1 MKYTDNKN
9 KKYLNLRK
17 AKNWLE
23 GYTISLLLLTMLITT
38 IVLGSRRFGGLQ
50 ILELLFYDWM
60 VNLQNNNETDPRL
73 LVVEITDKD
82 IKEQNSWPITDATI
96 AQVLNNLQQ
105 HQPKVIG
112 FDLYRE
118 VPYPPGTEFLR
129 KELQKEN
136 VVAIQLIGNG
146 NNSVSAPPGVKRN
159 QIGFNDIVVDV
170 EDDVLRRNLMF
181 VQFGEKEDEQMY
193 SFSLRLSLKYLAEK
207 NLKFEVDNNSLQIG
221 DTIFPDLN
229 ANSGGYQLET
239 SETAGKQ
246 ILINYRSPTIARTVT
261 LTEVL
266 TNKVDP
272 NLIKDKIVLL
282 GTSAPS
288 IKDIVSTPYRGSKTF
303 MPGVMA
309 HAQMTSQ
316 ILSVVLD
323 DAPLIWFWSEWV
335 EGLWIWGWSLLG
347 AAIAW
352 KLKHPLSIAIAGTMA
367 IGALWGICLITFAFA
382 GWIPFVPAAITLATA
397 TTCVLGYKS
406 LYNLFY
412 DSLTGLPNR
421 TLFAKQLKKLKQRNR
436 FRKGYIAILCLDL
449 DRFKLINDGLG
460 YQAGD
465 RILIDTA
472 QRLQDN
478 ISSKAILARVGADEF
493 AIAFKTKEDRIEA
506 IETANKLN
514 RELAIPFK
522 LSEQEIFTSAS
533 IGLALNQIEE
543 DFQPEELLQAS
554 HTAMY
559 KAKVSGKN
567 QHQVFATKMHEQA
580 LKRLQLE
587 ADLNQA
593 ITNEEFELYYQP
605 IISFTTGKLTGFE
618 ALVRWI
624 SPTRGF
630 ISPGDFIPIA
640 EETGLIVP
648 MGKWILETA
657 CRQMQQWRDEFPEA
671 KDVVMSVNL
680 SSRQFAQ
687 PDLLAQIQEAL
698 ILTELDPANLKLE
711 ITESMVMDD
720 VENTIVLLNQL
731 KELNLKISMDDFG
744 TGFSSFSYLHR
755 FPTDTLKIDRSFVSN
770 MSQGTK
776 NIEIVNTIVILAHKL
791 SMDVIAEGIETEEE
805 RKVLAGFDC
814 EYAQGYF
821 FSKPLKKDDATA
833 LFVNKTQWYSRT
845 KLNDK
850 QVEISARKDALK
862 KDAMP
867 PLLG

>member
-1 MKYTDNKN
+1 MKNTDNQAITS
-9 KKYLNLRK
+9 YLNLKK
-17 AKNWLE
+17 AKNWL
-23 GYTISLLLLTMLITT
+23 GTYTLSLLLLTIFISTL
-38 IVLGSRRFGGLQ
+38 VLGVRRFGGLQ
-50 ILELLFYDWM
+50 ILELLVYDWM
-60 VNLQNNNETDPRL
+60 VNLQNKNEIDNRL

-82 IKEQNSWPITDATI
+82 IKEQNSWPITDNTI
-96 AQVLNNLQQ
+96 AQLLKNIQQ

-118 VPYPPGTEFLR
+118 VPYPPGTELLR
-129 KELQKEN
+129 QELQKDN
-136 VVAIQLIGNG
+136 VAVIQLIGNG
-146 NNSVSAPPGVKRN
+146 DNSVSAPPGVTQD

-170 EDDVLRRNLMF
+170 EDDVLRRNLMY
-181 VQFGEKEDEQMY
+181 VQFGDREDEQIY
-193 SFSLRLSLKYLAEK
+193 SFSLRVSLKYLADRHF
-207 NLKFEVDNNSLQIG
+207 KFQVNDDSLQIG
-221 DTIFPDLN
+221 DIIFPDLN
-229 ANSGGYQLET
+229 ANSGGYQLES

-246 ILINYRSPTIARTVT
+246 ILINYRSPNIAKTVT
-261 LTEVL
+261 LTEVI
-266 TNKVDP
+266 KGEVDP
-272 NLIKDKIVLL
+272 KLIKDKIVLI

-288 IKDIVSTPYRGSKTF
+288 IKDIIPTPYRGSQTF

-309 HAQMTSQ
+309 HAQMVSQ
-316 ILSVVLD
+316 ILSVTLD

-335 EGLWIWGWSLLG
+335 EGLWICGWSLLG
-347 AAIAW
+347 TAIAW
-352 KLKHPLSIAIAGTMA
+352 KLKHPLSIVISGIASIA
-367 IGALWGICLITFAFA
+367 SLWGICLITFALA
-382 GWIPFVPAAITLATA
+382 GWIPFVPAAITLALTMA
-397 TTCVLGYKS
+397 SVLGYKS

-421 TLFAKQLKKLKQRNR
+421 TLFAKQLKELKQRNR
-436 FRKGYIAILCLDL
+436 FKTDGYIAILCLDL

-465 RILIDTA
+465 RILIATT

-478 ISSKAILARVGADEF
+478 IDSKAILARVGADEF
-493 AIAFKTKEDRIEA
+493 AIAFRTIEDQIEA
-506 IETANKLN
+506 IEIATKLN
-514 RELAIPFK
+514 QELAIPFQ
-522 LSEQEIFTSAS
+522 LSEQEGFTSAS
-533 IGLALNQIEE
+533 IGLALNRIGE

-605 IISFTTGKLTGFE
+605 IISFTTGKISGFE

-630 ISPGDFIPIA
+630 ISPGDFIPVA

-657 CRQMQQWRDEFPEA
+657 CRQMQQWRNKFPEA
-671 KDVVMSVNL
+671 ENVVMSVNL

-698 ILTELDPANLKLE
+698 IVTELDPANLKLE

-791 SMDVIAEGIETEEE
+791 GMDVIAEGIETEAE
-805 RKVLAGFDC
+805 RQILQGFNC

-821 FSKPLKKDDATA
+821 FAKPLNKEDATE
-833 LFVNKTQWYSRT
+833 LFANKKQW
-845 KLNDK
+845 KN
-850 QVEISARKDALK
+850 E
-862 KDAMP
+862 
-867 PLLG
+867 G

>member
-1 MKYTDNKN
+1 MVEYTDQKSV
-9 KKYLNLRK
+9 KHLNFRK
-17 AKNWLE
+17 AKSWLRD
-23 GYTISLLLLTMLITT
+23 YTISLLLLTILITT
-38 IVLGSRRFGGLQ
+38 IILGFRRFGGLQ
-50 ILELLFYDWM
+50 ILELLVYDWM
-60 VNLQNNNETDPRL
+60 VNLQNRNEIDPRL

-82 IKEQNSWPITDATI
+82 IKEQNSWPITDRTI
-96 AQVLNNLQQ
+96 ARVLNNLQQ

-129 KELQKEN
+129 EELHQEN

-146 NNSVSAPPGVKRN
+146 NNSVSAPPGVKQN
-159 QIGFNDIVVDV
+159 QIGFNDIVVDI

-181 VQFGEKEDEQMY
+181 VQFGEKENEQMY

-207 NLKFEVDNNSLQIG
+207 NLKFKVGRDFLQIG
-221 DTIFPDLN
+221 DTVFPDLD

-239 SETAGKQ
+239 TETAGKQ
-246 ILINYRSPTIARTVT
+246 ILINYRSPSIAKTVT

-266 TNKVDP
+266 TKQVDP

-288 IKDIVSTPYRGSKTF
+288 IKDIIPTPYRGSKTF

-309 HAQMTSQ
+309 HAQMISQ

-352 KLKHPLSIAIAGTMA
+352 KLKHPLSIAIAGTIA
-367 IGALWGICLITFAFA
+367 IGVLWGICLVTFTFA
-382 GWIPFVPAAITLATA
+382 GWIPFVPAAITLAA
-397 TTCVLGYKS
+397 TTASVLGYKS

-421 TLFAKQLKKLKQRNR
+421 TLFAKQLKKIKQKNR
-436 FRKGYIAILCLDL
+436 FKTEGYIAILCLDL

-478 ISSKAILARVGADEF
+478 IDSKAILARVGADEF
-493 AIAFKTKEDRIEA
+493 AIAFKTEKDRVEA
-506 IETANKLN
+506 IEVANKLD
-514 RELAIPFK
+514 RELAIPFQ
-522 LSEQEIFTSAS
+522 LSQQEIFTSAS
-533 IGLALNQIEE
+533 IGLALNHIKE

-587 ADLNQA
+587 ADLDRA

-605 IISFTTGKLTGFE
+605 IISFTTGKLAGFE

-630 ISPGDFIPIA
+630 ISPGDFIPVA

-657 CRQMQQWRDEFPEA
+657 CRQMQHWRDEFPEA

-720 VENTIVLLNQL
+720 VENTIILLNQL

-755 FPTDTLKIDRSFVSN
+755 FPTDTLKIDRSFVTN

-791 SMDVIAEGIETEEE
+791 GMDVIAEGIETEEE
-805 RKVLAGFDC
+805 RKIIASFNC

-821 FSKPLKKDDATA
+821 FAKPLKKDDATA
-833 LFVNKTQWYSRT
+833 LFANKTQW
-845 KLNDK
+845 
-850 QVEISARKDALK
+850 
-862 KDAMP
+862 
-867 PLLG
+867 

>member
-1 MKYTDNKN
+1 MRSSNSQNTYKYTYIEQV
-9 KKYLNLRK
+9 KKRVRK
-17 AKNWLE
+17 
-23 GYTISLLLLTMLITT
+23 YTLSLVVLTFLITT
-38 IVLGSRRFGGLQ
+38 VVLGIRKIGGLQ
-50 ILELLFYDWM
+50 ILELLVYDWM
-60 VNLQNNNETDPRL
+60 VNLHNKNEIDPRL
-73 LVVEITDKD
+73 LVVEITEKD
-82 IKEQNSWPITDATI
+82 IETQNSWPIADKTI
-96 AQVLNNLQQ
+96 AQVLRKLQK

-118 VPYPPGTEFLR
+118 LPYAPGTAELR
-129 KELQKEN
+129 QELQQDN

-146 NNSVSAPPGVKRN
+146 NNSVAAPPGMKKE

-170 EDDVLRRNLMF
+170 EDDVLRRNLMY
-181 VQFGEKEDEQMY
+181 VQFGEGEDEQMY
-193 SFSLRLSLKYLAEK
+193 SFSLRLSLKYLAE
-207 NLKFEVDNNSLQIG
+207 NDLKFEAHENFVRIG

-229 ANSGGYQLET
+229 ANSGGYQLEA

-246 ILINYRSPTIARTVT
+246 ILIDYRSPRIAKTVT
-261 LTEVL
+261 LTDVL
-266 TNKVDP
+266 TGKVDP
-272 NLIKDKIVLL
+272 SLIENKIVLI

-288 IKDIVSTPYRGSKTF
+288 IKDIVPTPYRGSQTF

-309 HAQMTSQ
+309 HAQMVSQ
-316 ILSVVLD
+316 ILRVTLD
-323 DAPLIWFWSEWV
+323 NEPLIWFWSEWV
-335 EGLWIWGWSLLG
+335 EALWIWTWTLVG
-347 AAIAW
+347 ATIAW
-352 KLKHPLSIAIAGTMA
+352 KIKHPLSITLVGIMG
-367 IGALWGICLITFAFA
+367 ISSLWGICFVAFAFA
-382 GWIPFVPAAITLATA
+382 GWIPFAPAAISLSIAIA
-397 TTCVLGYKS
+397 SVLGYKS

-421 TLFAKQLKKLKQRNR
+421 TLFTKQLKELKQRNR
-436 FRKGYIAILCLDL
+436 FKTQGFIAVICLDL

-465 RILIDTA
+465 HILTETT

-478 ISSKAILARVGADEF
+478 ISSKAIVARVGADEF
-493 AIAFKTKEDRIEA
+493 AIAFRIIDDTAAEA
-506 IETANKLN
+506 IMVADLLNQKLS
-514 RELAIPFK
+514 IPFQLK
-522 LSEQEIFTSAS
+522 EQEIFTSAS
-533 IGLALNQIEE
+533 IGLALNRLGEN
-543 DFQPEELLQAS
+543 FQPEELLQAS

-593 ITNEEFELYYQP
+593 IDNKEFELYYQP
-605 IISFTTGKLTGFE
+605 IVSFTTGKIAGFE

-657 CRQMQQWRDEFPEA
+657 CRQMQTWRTQYADAEN
-671 KDVVMSVNL
+671 VVMSVNL

-687 PDLLAQIQEAL
+687 PDLLAQIQETL
-698 ILTELDPANLKLE
+698 ILTELNPANLKLE

-720 VENTIVLLNQL
+720 VENTIILLNQL

-770 MSQGTK
+770 MSQGSK

-791 SMDVIAEGIETEEE
+791 GMDVIAEGIETEEE
-805 RKVLAGFDC
+805 REILASFNC

-821 FSKPLKKDDATA
+821 YAKPLKSQDATQ
-833 LFVNKTQWYSRT
+833 LFIDKTQW
-845 KLNDK
+845 
-850 QVEISARKDALK
+850 
-862 KDAMP
+862 
-867 PLLG
+867 

>member
-1 MKYTDNKN
+1 MKYTQNKVIKN
-9 KKYLNLRK
+9 NLNLKK
-17 AKNWLE
+17 AKTWL
-23 GYTISLLLLTMLITT
+23 GDYTISILLLTIFITA
-38 IVLGSRRFGGLQ
+38 IVLGVRRFGGLQ
-50 ILELLFYDWM
+50 ILELLVYDWM
-60 VNLQNNNETDPRL
+60 VNLQNKNEVDPRL
-73 LVVEITDKD
+73 LVVEITDRD
-82 IKEQNSWPITDATI
+82 IKEQNSWPIADNTI
-96 AQVLNNLQQ
+96 AQLLSNLQQ
-105 HQPKVIG
+105 HQPRVIG

-118 VPYPPGTEFLR
+118 VPYPPGTNFLR
-129 KELQKEN
+129 QELQKEN

-146 NNSVSAPPGVKRN
+146 DNSVPAPPGVRRD

-170 EDDVLRRNLMF
+170 EDDVLRRNLMY
-181 VQFGEKEDEQMY
+181 VQFGEREDEQMY

-207 NLKFEVDNNSLQIG
+207 NLKFKVDNSFLQIG
-221 DTIFPDLN
+221 DTIFPDLST
-229 ANSGGYQLET
+229 NSGGYQLET

-246 ILINYRSPTIARTVT
+246 ILIDYRSPKIAKTVT

-266 TNKVDP
+266 AGQVDP
-272 NLIKDKIVLL
+272 KLIKDKIVLI

-288 IKDIVSTPYRGSKTF
+288 IKDIVPTPYRGAETF

-309 HAQMTSQ
+309 HAQMVSQ
-316 ILSVVLD
+316 ILHVVLD
-323 DAPLIWFWSEWV
+323 DAPLIWFWSEWI
-335 EGLWIWGWSLLG
+335 EGLWIWSWSLLG
-347 AAIAW
+347 ATIAW
-352 KLKHPLSIAIAGTMA
+352 KLKHPLSIAVGAT
-367 IGALWGICLITFAFA
+367 IGVGVLWSICLGTFVFA
-382 GWIPFVPAAITLATA
+382 GWIPFVPAAITLAA
-397 TTCVLGYKS
+397 TTASVLGYKS

-421 TLFAKQLKKLKQRNR
+421 TLFAKQLKELKQRNR
-436 FRKGYIAILCLDL
+436 FKTEGYIAILCLDL
-449 DRFKLINDGLG
+449 ERFKLINDGLG

-478 ISSKAILARVGADEF
+478 IDPKAILARVGADEF
-493 AIAFKTKEDRIEA
+493 AIAFKTKEDREEA
-506 IETANKLN
+506 IETANKLD
-514 RELAIPFK
+514 RELAIPFQ
-522 LSEQEIFTSAS
+522 LSEQEVFTSAS
-533 IGLALNQIEE
+533 IGLALNHIKE

-567 QHQVFATKMHEQA
+567 QHQVFATKMQEQA

-587 ADLNQA
+587 ADLDRA
-593 ITNEEFELYYQP
+593 IRNEEFELYYQP
-605 IISFTTGKLTGFE
+605 IISFATGKLSGFE

-630 ISPGDFIPIA
+630 ISPGDFIPVA

-657 CRQMQQWRDEFPEA
+657 CRQMQRWRDKFPEA

-698 ILTELDPANLKLE
+698 ILTELNPANLKLE

-731 KELNLKISMDDFG
+731 KELNLKISLDDFG

-791 SMDVIAEGIETEEE
+791 GMDVIAEGIETEAE
-805 RKVLAGFDC
+805 RKILRDFKC

-821 FSKPLKKDDATA
+821 FAKPLNQDDATA
-833 LFVNKTQWYSRT
+833 LFINKTQW
-845 KLNDK
+845 
-850 QVEISARKDALK
+850 
-862 KDAMP
+862 
-867 PLLG
+867 

>member
-1 MKYTDNKN
+1 MKYTESKT
-9 KKYLNLRK
+9 KSIRHNLKK
-17 AKNWLE
+17 AK
-23 GYTISLLLLTMLITT
+23 SLLGTYTLSLLFLTILITT
-38 IVLGSRRFGGLQ
+38 IILGARRFGGLQ
-50 ILELLFYDWM
+50 VLELLVYDWM
-60 VNLQNNNETDPRL
+60 VNLQNKNEIDPRL

-82 IKEQNSWPITDATI
+82 IEKQNSWPITDDTI
-96 AQVLNNLQQ
+96 AQLLNNLQQ

-118 VPYPPGTEFLR
+118 VPYPPGTDALR
-129 KELQKEN
+129 QELQKDN
-136 VVAIQLIGNG
+136 VTVIQLIGNG
-146 NNSVSAPPGVKRN
+146 NNSVSAPPGIAKS
-159 QIGFNDIVVDV
+159 QIGFNDVVVDV
-170 EDDVLRRNLMF
+170 EDDVLRRNLMY
-181 VQFGEKEDEQMY
+181 VEFGEREDEKMY
-193 SFSLRLSLKYLAEK
+193 SFSLQLSLKYLAGR
-207 NLKFEVDNNSLQIG
+207 NIQFQAHDDSLQIG
-221 DTIFPDLN
+221 DVVFPDLN
-229 ANSGGYQLET
+229 ANSGGYQLEP

-246 ILINYRSPTIARTVT
+246 ILIDYRSPRIAKTVT
-261 LTEVL
+261 LTDVL
-266 TNKVDP
+266 TGQVDP
-272 NLIKDKIVLL
+272 KLIQDKIVLI

-288 IKDIVSTPYRGSKTF
+288 IKDIIPTPYRGSQTF
-303 MPGVMA
+303 MPGVIA
-309 HAQMTSQ
+309 HAQMVSQ
-316 ILSVVLD
+316 ILSVTLD
-323 DAPLIWFWSEWV
+323 GAPLIWFWAEWV

-352 KLKHPLSIAIAGTMA
+352 KIKHPLSIAIVVVGSTAS
-367 IGALWGICLITFAFA
+367 LWGICLVTFAFA
-382 GWIPFVPAAITLATA
+382 GWIPFVPAAIALALTA
-397 TTCVLGYKS
+397 ASVLGYKS

-421 TLFAKQLKKLKQRNR
+421 TLFAKQLKELKQRNR
-436 FRKGYIAILCLDL
+436 FKADGYIAILCLDL

-465 RILIDTA
+465 RVLVDTA

-478 ISSKAILARVGADEF
+478 IGSKAILARVGADEF
-493 AIAFKTKEDRIEA
+493 AIAFKTSKDSGEA
-506 IETANKLN
+506 IQVANRLD
-514 RELAIPFK
+514 RELAIPFQ
-522 LSEQEIFTSAS
+522 LREQEVFTSAS
-533 IGLALNQIEE
+533 IGLALNRIGE

-605 IISFTTGKLTGFE
+605 IISFTTGKISGFE

-630 ISPGDFIPIA
+630 ISPGDFIPVA

-657 CRQMQQWRDEFPEA
+657 CRQMQEWRNKFPHAEN
-671 KDVVMSVNL
+671 VVMSVNL

-698 ILTELDPANLKLE
+698 IITELDPANLKLE

-770 MSQGTK
+770 MSQGSK

-791 SMDVIAEGIETEEE
+791 GMDVIAEGIETDEE
-805 RKVLAGFDC
+805 RKILAGFNC

-821 FSKPLKKDDATA
+821 FAKPLKKDDATE
-833 LFVNKTQWYSRT
+833 LFVNKTQW
-845 KLNDK
+845 
-850 QVEISARKDALK
+850 KDE
-862 KDAMP
+862 
-867 PLLG
+867 G

>member
-1 MKYTDNKN
+1 MKYTVNKN
-9 KKYLNLRK
+9 ISKYLSFKK
-17 AKNWLE
+17 ANFWLKD
-23 GYTISLLLLTMLITT
+23 YTTSLLLLTILILA
-38 IVLGSRRFGGLQ
+38 IVLGTRRFGGLQ
-50 ILELLFYDWM
+50 ILELLAYDWM
-60 VNLQNNNETDPRL
+60 VNLHNKDEIDPRL
-73 LVVEITDKD
+73 LVVEITEKD
-82 IKEQNSWPITDATI
+82 IEEQNSWPITDRTI
-96 AQVLNNLQQ
+96 ARVLNNLQQ
-105 HQPKVIG
+105 HQPKAIG

-118 VPYPPGTEFLR
+118 VPYPPGTEFL
-129 KELQKEN
+129 KEELQQEN

-146 NNSVSAPPGVKRN
+146 NNSVSAPSGFKQDR
-159 QIGFNDIVVDV
+159 IGFNDIVVDV
-170 EDDVLRRNLMF
+170 ADDVLRRNLMF

-207 NLKFEVDNNSLQIG
+207 NLKFEVGRDFLQIG
-221 DTIFPDLN
+221 NTVFPDLN
-229 ANSGGYQLET
+229 TNSGGYQLET

-421 TLFAKQLKKLKQRNR
+421 TLFAKQLKKLKQKNR
-436 FRKGYIAILCLDL
+436 FKTEGYIAILCLDL

-460 YQAGD
+460 YQAGN

-478 ISSKAILARVGADEF
+478 INSKAILARVGADEF
-493 AIAFKTKEDRIEA
+493 AIAFKTEKDRNEA
-506 IETANKLN
+506 IEIANKLD
-514 RELAIPFK
+514 RELAIPFQ
-522 LSEQEIFTSAS
+522 LSQQEIFTSAS
-533 IGLALNQIEE
+533 IGLALNHIKE

-587 ADLNQA
+587 ADLDRA

-605 IISFTTGKLTGFE
+605 IISFATGKLTGFE

-630 ISPGDFIPIA
+630 ISPGDFIPVA

-657 CRQMQQWRDEFPEA
+657 CGQMQQWRDEFPEA
-671 KDVVMSVNL
+671 RDVVMSVNL

-698 ILTELDPANLKLE
+698 ILTKLDPANLKLE

-731 KELNLKISMDDFG
+731 KKLKLKISMDDFG

-791 SMDVIAEGIETEEE
+791 GMDVIAEGIETEEE
-805 RKVLAGFDC
+805 RKILAGFDC

-821 FSKPLKKDDATA
+821 FAKPLKKDDATA
-833 LFVNKTQWYSRT
+833 LFLNKTQW
-845 KLNDK
+845 
-850 QVEISARKDALK
+850 
-862 KDAMP
+862 
-867 PLLG
+867 